1 MTLVLPRMLEQRA
14 TRYLSEPI
22 KTTSSIASVVLS
34 IPLYSYAFLHFAWEY
49 TFIPTSLAS
58 PSLRRFYNTK
68 DAIEHLRGN
77 VKKRERD
84 SFEIRPSDT
93 EYKNELVYR
102 I

>member
-1 MTLVLPRMLEQRA
+1 MPESAKQEKEQSFFKTER
-14 TRYLSEPI
+14 RVHYI
-22 KTTSSIASVVLS
+22 KGKGNRGR
-34 IPLYSYAFLHFAWEY
+34 PKEY

-68 DAIEHLRGN
+68 DAIEHLRGT

-93 EYKNELVYR
+93 EYKNELGYR
-102 I
+102 IVESPLTY